1 MKNVVGRLLVIGIAL
16 AGAAAI
22 YAQSKTVT
30 ADVPFNFYMGSK
42 VMPQGPYRV
51 SEMSDGGVIV
61 LRTKAASSAITA
73 FDVSGKS
80 LDEPA
85 RLVFRRYGETYFLSQ
100 IWIGGTSTG
109 RALPRSPREKELAEN
124 GPAPT
129 LAVIRLSVR

>member
-16 AGAAAI
+16 AGASAV

-30 ADVPFNFYMGSK
+30 ADVPFSFYMGSK
-42 VMPQGPYRV
+42 VMPQGAYRV
-51 SEMSDGGVIV
+51 SEMSGGGVIV

-109 RALPRSPREKELAEN
+109 RAVPRSAREKELAEN